1 MSKVFVE
8 TTVFTK
14 IRNEFLSEKDYED
27 LQKDLADRPDWG
39 DVMPGCGGLRKLRI
53 ADPKRGKGKR
63 SGARLIY
70 LYIPQTA
77 HFLMLDIYGKNE
89 KEDLSA
95 NDKRDLR
102 QLAQVFKEQMIQ
114 KISQGKR
121 QSP

>member
-1 MSKVFVE
+1 MSKVFIE

-14 IRNEFLSEKDYED
+14 VRNRFLSEEDYEE
-27 LQKDLADRPDWG
+27 LQKDLSERPDCG
-39 DVMPGCGGLRKLRI
+39 NVMPGCGGLRKLRI

-70 LYIPQTA
+70 LYLPQIE

-95 NDKRDLR
+95 NDKKDLR
-102 QLAQVFKEQMIQ
+102 QLAQLFKEQMIQ
-114 KISQGKR
+114 KISRGKM
-121 QSP
+121 